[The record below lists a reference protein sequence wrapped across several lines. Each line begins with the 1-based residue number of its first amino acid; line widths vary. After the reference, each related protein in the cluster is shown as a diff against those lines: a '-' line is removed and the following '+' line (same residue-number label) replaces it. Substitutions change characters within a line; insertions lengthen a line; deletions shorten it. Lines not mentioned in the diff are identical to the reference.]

1 MDLKNACGLK
11 QLMASCPTC
20 QRLSFYYGKIPS
32 KKKDLNGKEV
42 LFCTSCKFVLPVEE
56 YKKMLFCE

>member
-1 MDLKNACGLK
+1 MDLKNAYGLK

-20 QRLSFYYGKIPS
+20 QSSAFYCGKIPS
-32 KKKDLNGKEV
+32 KKNDLNGKEV
-42 LFCTSCKFVLPVEE
+42 LFCRSCKFVLPVEE